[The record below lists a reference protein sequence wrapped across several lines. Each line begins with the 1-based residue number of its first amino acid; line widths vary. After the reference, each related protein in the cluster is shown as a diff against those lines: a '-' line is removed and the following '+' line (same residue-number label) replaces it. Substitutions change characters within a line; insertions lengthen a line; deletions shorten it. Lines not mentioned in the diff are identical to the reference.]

1 MKSRWKSKTWWAA
14 LITSTAGVVALFV
27 PEVGTFMQENSEQ
40 VTIAI
45 GLVFAILR
53 QLTKDGI
60 E

>member
-27 PEVGTFMQENSEQ
+27 PEVGEFMEQNSEQ